1 MSGQQISNAK
11 LYFFI
16 AVNWPRPPQ
25 FPVVFNAANR
35 YAVRMKNF
43 ISQSLRAGILAIL
56 LSASSAFAENTAII
70 PAPRDAN
77 WVKRHEGLVEETK
90 AKKENVDLLFLGDSI
105 TDGWDGKGNAV
116 YEKYYVPRNVLNLGI
131 GGDRTQHVLWRL
143 QNGEVDGLKPKVTV
157 LLIGINNTPNEK
169 DGTPRNTAPEII
181 EGVTAVVKEIQ
192 ARMPK
197 TKVLLLAVFPYKQ
210 KGDPMRDKVAEINQG
225 ISKLGKKKNVTFLDI
240 NEKFLEADG
249 TLPTDI
255 MPDLLHP
262 NEKGYQ
268 IWADAMEPT
277 LKKLLK

>member
-1 MSGQQISNAK
+1 
-11 LYFFI
+11 
-16 AVNWPRPPQ
+16 
-25 FPVVFNAANR
+25 
-35 YAVRMKNF
+35 MKNLF
-43 ISQSLRAGILAIL
+43 VTFRLGILAIL
-56 LSASSAFAENTAII
+56 LCATSVFGENTATN

-77 WVKRHEGLVEETK
+77 WIKRHDGFVEQTK
-90 AKKENVDLLFLGDSI
+90 TKKDSVDLLFLGDSI
-105 TDGWDGKGNAV
+105 TDGWDNQGKAIW
-116 YEKYYVPRNVLNLGI
+116 EKFYVPHNPLNLGVS
-131 GGDRTQHVLWRL
+131 GDRTQHVLWRL

-181 EGVTAVVKEIQ
+181 EGITAVVKEIQ
-192 ARMPK
+192 TRLPK

-225 ISKLGKKKNVTFLDI
+225 ISKLGKMKRVTFLDI
-240 NEKFLEADG
+240 NQKFLEADG
-249 TLPTDI
+249 TLPTDV

-277 LKKLLK
+277 LEKLLK

>member
-1 MSGQQISNAK
+1 
-11 LYFFI
+11 
-16 AVNWPRPPQ
+16 
-25 FPVVFNAANR
+25 
-35 YAVRMKNF
+35 MKKF
-43 ISQSLRAGILAIL
+43 ISPLLQTVLLAAL
-56 LSASSAFAENTAII
+56 LSAVSAAAENTAII

-77 WVKRHEGLVEETK
+77 WVKRHEGFVEESK
-90 AKKENVDLLFLGDSI
+90 AKKDQVDLLFLGDSI
-105 TDGWDGKGNAV
+105 TDGWDNKGKAV
-116 YEKYYVPRNVLNLGI
+116 YDKYYMPRNVLNLGI

-181 EGVTAVVKEIQ
+181 EGVAAVVKEIQ
-192 ARMPK
+192 TRMPK

-210 KGDPMRDKVAEINQG
+210 KGDPMRDKVAEINNG
-225 ISKLGKKKNVTFLDI
+225 ISKLGKNKRVTFLDI
-240 NEKFLEADG
+240 NQKFIEADG
-249 TLPTDI
+249 TLSTDI

-277 LKKLLK
+277 LKKLMK